1 MAGKPI
7 KHARRL
13 RREAT
18 FPERLLWARLRSGQ
32 LEGLKFRRQHPVGPY
47 ITDFACIELKLIVEL
62 DGDTH
67 GQPAQIRHDSVRTGF
82 LHAEGWEVIRF
93 WNVDVMDS
101 LDGVLQQIEE
111 AARFASSR
119 NG

>member
-13 RREAT
+13 RREAP

-32 LEGLKFRRQHPVGPY
+32 LEGWKFRRQHPVGPY

-67 GQPAQIRHDSVRTGF
+67 GEPGQIRRDAVRTAF
-82 LHAEGWEVIRF
+82 LEGEGWQVIRF

-101 LDGVLQQIEE
+101 LDGVLRQIEE
-111 AARFASSR
+111 TSRFLSSR
-119 NG
+119 EP